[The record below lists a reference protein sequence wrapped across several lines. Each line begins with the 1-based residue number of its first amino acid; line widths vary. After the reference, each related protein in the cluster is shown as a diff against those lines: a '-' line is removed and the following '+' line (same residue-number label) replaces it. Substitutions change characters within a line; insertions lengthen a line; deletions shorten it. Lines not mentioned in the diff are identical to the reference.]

1 MLFLLMRSLDLQV
14 AVALASSVEKE
25 SGESAANA
33 AERFANGLFD
43 SWGVGDGQCGNGVL
57 LFVAFDDRQ
66 VLLKRAPN
74 ITKIFWQHL
83 SYSSQE

>member
-1 MLFLLMRSLDLQV
+1 MRSLALQV
-14 AVALASSVEKE
+14 AVALASSVLKE
-25 SGESAANA
+25 SGKSAANA

-66 VLLKRAPN
+66 VLLTVREVHQSQA
-74 ITKIFWQHL
+74 
-83 SYSSQE
+83 SSDSISLTAHRSS